1 MPGVIEFQ
9 DYSCHTKKERG
20 QSPLFFQRHGLLST
34 PPVNAGQGRR
44 MCSVRLRQ
52 LYHDFAGRREPIFFA
67 GKGFST
73 TG

>member
-9 DYSCHTKKERG
+9 DYSCHTKKRG
-20 QSPLFFQRHGLLST
+20 DNPLSFFSDTVFYQR